1 MVDERVLE
9 ESTRFHGHMCAGLAL
24 GLRASQM
31 ALRIL
36 GTGPARNDLIVAVE
50 TDTCSVDAVQ
60 MLTGCTFGNGKLYF
74 RDHAKSAYT
83 FWRADRETALRIVAL
98 PDGPIAGGPGFWG
111 TFEKVQ
117 RGTATVEERASFFA
131 DQQERSRRILEAPD
145 DELFKV
151 EEVAEMQPARP
162 LVTTPVVCDG
172 CGEATMAHRAQEHT
186 GGTILCVSCGQH
198 RINLIGSR

>member
-1 MVDERVLE
+1 MDERVLE

-24 GLRASQM
+24 GLRASQL

-36 GTGPARNDLIVAVE
+36 GTDPERNDLIVAVE
-50 TDTCSVDAVQ
+50 TDTCSVDAIQ
-60 MLTGCTFGNGKLYF
+60 TGTGCTLGNGKLYF

-83 FWRADRETALRIVAL
+83 FWLAGRETALRIVAL
-98 PDGPIAGGPGFWG
+98 PERPSADDPGFWE

-117 RGTATVEERASFFA
+117 RGTATRDERRTFFA
-131 DQQERSRRILEAPD
+131 DQEERSRHILDAPD

-162 LVTTPVVCDG
+162 LVTRPVVCDG
-172 CGEATMAHRAQEHT
+172 CGEATMAHRAQEQT
-186 GGTILCVSCGQH
+186 GGTVLCVACGQ
-198 RINLIGSR
+198 RRVNLIGSR